1 MKGER
6 RHLQSFDI
14 PITIKQEKRNLQ
26 PHPSYHN
33 RSYFYIYLLVDLKYT
48 GIIFLSMKKQSSLSY
63 LFLITCLFTYLNV
76 SSAIYYSSSTAS
88 NPNSTANWFSNTN
101 NTGTNPANFAT
112 VGDVFVIQAGH
123 TYSTVG
129 AWNVNGTVQV
139 AGNLTIGTANSIGS
153 LTIVTGGLVTGNAAT
168 TISAA
173 GTFTIQDGGKYILN
187 HTALN
192 GATTFAGTEAFATS
206 SNFEYQDMA
215 ANFVSGVSYGNFI
228 YNIAGTR
235 TFPAAITI
243 NGNFEMK
250 QGILDFNTGRTI
262 GGNFI
267 QTGGE
272 VTIENSTIT
281 DSMLIDGATAI
292 ARITQSTSTN
302 VTATVGGDF
311 EIKSGSFY
319 INDGLQNVPGFASS
333 LVVNGNFIINGG
345 TFYWPTLSTSAVAG
359 RVFVTKDVRFLS
371 GDISGFLST
380 STTTAGLYFEGPNE
394 QTFTNTFTLSTGSL
408 KDAFY
413 YKLPAPATFFINEKY
428 LGSSGQQVS
437 VNGSFGTPRA
447 GYARWPPA
455 TSTNIIRTFTINNP
469 NGVLLRDS
477 RNIKD
482 TLYRTNGSITRDN
495 SDGDVETISYSTGG
509 TLEYN
514 GTAAITSEDM
524 EFPSSNGPTNL
535 NINNPGSVTL
545 HSSRS
550 INGILIFSIDNGLLN
565 TSSCNATTSG
575 SAILTLND
583 GATVTGEGNRRFVNG
598 TMTKIGNDAFT
609 FPIGQF
615 LGTTY
620 KYAPIKIST
629 PSSTGDSYSACY
641 VGANPTTPGYTSTSK
656 DASLTTPTNYQ
667 VSTCEYWHFNKAG
680 SSTDVQLTLSWA
692 YGRSCAFDDALTL
705 VVANWLTTLWTNR
718 FNDNT
723 GTSPN
728 SAGPGPS
735 QTTGWVT
742 SDNPITNYG
751 TFTLAHPNMATTTL
765 AQNRILLSGYADNRK
780 HMLACSLEDCRG
792 GVVEIE
798 YSDNGHSFTKLTRI
812 ELNEQDLQRGLLNYT
827 RNITANTPAFYRIKI
842 SKSVSDFYYTNT
854 IRLTT
859 QEALENLSIFPNP
872 FTNVLLLTGN
882 LEEISSI
889 RVLNMMGQSMLLRQ
903 SISSNRF
910 ELQTDSWAKGIYYI
924 SVFYRDGRTE
934 SLKVVK

>member
-1 MKGER
+1 MK
-6 RHLQSFDI
+6 
-14 PITIKQEKRNLQ
+14 T
-26 PHPSYHN
+26 
-33 RSYFYIYLLVDLKYT
+33 
-48 GIIFLSMKKQSSLSY
+48 QSSLSW

-123 TYSTVG
+123 TYTTTA
-129 AWNVNGTVQV
+129 AWNVTGTVQV
-139 AGNLTIGTANSIGS
+139 AGNLTIGTANSIAN
-153 LTIVTGGLVTGNAAT
+153 LTISSGGTVMGNAQT
-168 TISAA
+168 TIS
-173 GTFTIQDGGKYILN
+173 GTFTIQDNGKYILN
-187 HTALN
+187 HPTAGN
-192 GATTFAGTEAFATS
+192 GTTTFLGAQSF
-206 SNFEYQDMA
+206 SNNSTFEYQDMTA
-215 ANFVSGVSYGNFI
+215 LFVTGIIYGNLI
-228 YNIAGTR
+228 YNISGAR

-243 NGNFEMK
+243 NGNFEMM
-250 QGILDFNTGRTI
+250 QGTLDFSSTRTI

-267 QTGGE
+267 QSGGT
-272 VTIENSTIT
+272 VLLKSSTINGNYNQT
-281 DSMLIDGATAI
+281 SGTATLESSTIKGNMLIDGASAVT
-292 ARITQSTSTN
+292 RITQSTSSN
-302 VTATVGGDF
+302 VDAIVEGNLEVKAGTF
-311 EIKSGSFY
+311 QM
-319 INDGLQNVPGFASS
+319 NDGLQDLSGFATD
-333 LVVNGNFIINGG
+333 LFIYGNFIVNGG
-345 TFYWPTLSTSAVAG
+345 IFNWPTSATSAVAG
-359 RVFVTKDVRFLS
+359 RVFVNKDVRFLS
-371 GDISGFLST
+371 GTVGGFLST
-380 STTTAGLYFEGPNE
+380 STSTAGLYFEGPNE
-394 QTFTNTFTLSTGSL
+394 QTFTNAFTLSTGDL
-408 KDAFY
+408 KNAFY
-413 YKLPAPATFFINEKY
+413 FKSPPPASFFINEQY
-428 LGSSGQQVS
+428 IGTTGQQIS
-437 VNGSFGTPRA
+437 VNGSFGTPRV
-447 GYARWPPA
+447 GYDRWPPA
-455 TSTNIIRTFTINNP
+455 TSTNIIRTFTINNS

-524 EFPSSNGPTNL
+524 EFPSSNGPTNR
-535 NINNPGSVTL
+535 NINNAGSVTL
-545 HSSRS
+545 HASRS

-728 SAGPGPS
+728 SDGPGPS

-780 HMLACSLEDCRG
+780 HILACSLEDCRG

-827 RNITANTPAFYRIKI
+827 RNITANTPTFYRIKI

-859 QEALENLSIFPNP
+859 QEALGNLSIFPNP

-934 SLKVVK
+934 SLKLVK